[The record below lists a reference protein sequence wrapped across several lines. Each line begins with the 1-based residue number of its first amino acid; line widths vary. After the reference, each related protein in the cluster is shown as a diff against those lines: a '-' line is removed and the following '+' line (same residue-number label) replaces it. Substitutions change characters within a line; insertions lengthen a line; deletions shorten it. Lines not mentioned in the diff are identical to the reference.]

1 MTSGRWP
8 AVGVAVVC
16 ALLAIFLAL
25 NGRDA
30 SLVREA
36 NESGRAA
43 RFDEAIT
50 TADRVRRA
58 PADLRA
64 LVAKARAHT
73 AAGRLREADRGWA
86 AVARRDPNNW
96 EIHYE
101 WARALIIL
109 DGDREKASAIYERA
123 RELNPQ
129 LPEF

>member
-1 MTSGRWP
+1 
-8 AVGVAVVC
+8 VGVAVVC

-30 SLVREA
+30 SLVRDA
-36 NESGRAA
+36 NDAGRAG
-43 RFDEAIT
+43 RFDEVVS
-50 TADRVRRA
+50 TADRVHRA

-73 AAGRLREADRGWA
+73 GAGRLGQADAAWA

-96 EIHYE
+96 EVHYE
-101 WARALIIL
+101 WARALIFL
-109 DGDREKASAIYERA
+109 GGDREKAAAIYDRA